1 VGYRYGTLGAP
12 HAHLVEAGTKQRR
25 LKKPRVLTF
34 VLPSGESVTARVT
47 NTGVMPAYEVMNDA
61 INLNRAE
68 VEKNFPAEVGR
79 SIDRVAKKYAKKY
92 GNL

>member
-1 VGYRYGTLGAP
+1 
-12 HAHLVEAGTKQRR
+12 
-25 LKKPRVLTF
+25 VLTF